1 MIKLIIFDVGGVI
14 LHFNDEIYKRML
26 SKKSK
31 INYSE
36 LSAVMDPILFRMDI
50 GKATLKDLEKALHDK
65 FGITK
70 GQMAWNETYKSI
82 AKVDNKMIALIKKLS
97 NKYEIAILTNT
108 CRSRYIYAFKRFMD
122 KGLFNGRFASCYL
135 GISKPDG
142 RIFLHV
148 LNKMHSKPSE
158 SVFIDN
164 TEQNVRGAQRAGINS
179 IKFVN
184 VVQLLRDLKKLGV

>member
-14 LHFNDEIYKRML
+14 LYFNDEIYKHML

-31 INYSE
+31 IRYNE
-36 LSAVMDPILFRMDI
+36 LSAVMDPILLKMDI
-50 GKATLKDLEKALHDK
+50 GKATLKDLERALRDK

-70 GQMAWNETYKSI
+70 GQMAWNETYKSM

-97 NKYEIAILTNT
+97 NKYDIAILTNT
-108 CRSRYIYAFKRFMD
+108 CRSRYLYAFKKFMNKD
-122 KGLFNGRFASCYL
+122 LFNGRFASCYL
-135 GISKPDG
+135 GMSKPDG
-142 RIFLHV
+142 RIFNHV
-148 LNKMHSKPSE
+148 LKKMHSRSSE

-164 TEQNVRGAQRAGINS
+164 MEQNVRGAKMAGING

-184 VVQLLRDLKKLGV
+184 VAQLLRDLKKLGV